1 MTWTSC
7 VKAAAAP
14 PAHTTHSLSATQ
26 TAASHEWVSLEPA
39 WKRHYHPEPVSMS
52 HPQLISFNED
62 KQCVRVPANNDWCH
76 ASISS
81 YGKYGLEN
89 FRSKEFRA
97 QAPRCWHPT
106 HILLDP
112 GSAGRGPQRT
122 TAINNSLTRYST
134 QQRRRLT
141 PGDSESDFK
150 ERHSRSGRCH
160 CWLFPYSQLIHFKH
174 HRTSFQELIAENRAS
189 VVLVCTSLLHLS
201 HIWNSIWFLEIWR
214 DMKMVFN
221 SLCG

>member
-1 MTWTSC
+1 MSVSNMILLGVGIISDFGVGADTALYTGEKVCRNHMTWTSC
-7 VKAAAAP
+7 VKAAAAT

-26 TAASHEWVSLEPA
+26 TAASHEWVSLEPT
-39 WKRHYHPEPVSMS
+39 WKRHYHPEAVSMS

-76 ASISS
+76 ASTSS

-134 QQRRRLT
+134 Q
-141 PGDSESDFK
+141 
-150 ERHSRSGRCH
+150 
-160 CWLFPYSQLIHFKH
+160 
-174 HRTSFQELIAENRAS
+174 
-189 VVLVCTSLLHLS
+189 
-201 HIWNSIWFLEIWR
+201 
-214 DMKMVFN
+214 
-221 SLCG
+221 

>member
-1 MTWTSC
+1 MVGLSFYCRNCDQLAVDIRGHKSWAGKASLHIDVCQQHDSTGCGHNIMFWARCRHGAVHWGESVPELTWPGPHVSRLPQLHLPTLL
-7 VKAAAAP
+7 
-14 PAHTTHSLSATQ
+14 THCLQ
-26 TAASHEWVSLEPA
+26 HKQQASHEWVPLEPA

-76 ASISS
+76 ASTSS

-97 QAPRCWHPT
+97 EAPRCWHPT

-122 TAINNSLTRYST
+122 TAINNRLTRYST
-134 QQRRRLT
+134 Q
-141 PGDSESDFK
+141 
-150 ERHSRSGRCH
+150 
-160 CWLFPYSQLIHFKH
+160 
-174 HRTSFQELIAENRAS
+174 
-189 VVLVCTSLLHLS
+189 
-201 HIWNSIWFLEIWR
+201 
-214 DMKMVFN
+214 
-221 SLCG
+221 